1 MGRRPSLSED
11 ELLDRLTH
19 SFRRTGYDGA
29 SLSSLAADA
38 GLNKSALYHHFPD
51 GKESMACAVIDH
63 VLGGFARAVDRAG
76 PSAGARID
84 ALLDAVADYFGR
96 TDLACL
102 LGNIALSEPDAG
114 LLAAVRHGFTT
125 WLTALTD
132 LQMRLGR
139 PRAEAARRAEDAV
152 VRLEGALIL
161 ARALGDRTV
170 IERQLAALGP
180 LLLDGLPD
188 R

>member
-11 ELLDRLTH
+11 DLLDRLTL

-29 SLSSLAADA
+29 SLSSLATDA
-38 GLNKSALYHHFPD
+38 GLNKSALYHHFPA
-51 GKESMACAVIDH
+51 GKEGMARAVIDH

-76 PSAGARID
+76 PSAEARID
-84 ALLDAVADYFGR
+84 ALLGAVSDYFGR

-114 LLAAVRHGFTT
+114 LLAAVRHGFAA
-125 WLTALTD
+125 WLATLTE

-139 PRAEAARRAEDAV
+139 PRDEAVLRAEDAV

-170 IERQLAALGP
+170 IERQIAALGP
-180 LLLDGLPD
+180 LLLQGLPV